1 VALFQAKGVTLDI
14 DPTLFYADHGDP
26 AKALAFGEAGLKIWP
41 FIEMEDAHAWALHV
55 NGRDGEALA
64 HERQVML
71 LGTRNALFFFRKQAH
86 QRLRK
91 VQVR

>member
-1 VALFQAKGVTLDI
+1 
-14 DPTLFYADHGDP
+14 
-26 AKALAFGEAGLKIWP
+26 
-41 FIEMEDAHAWALHV
+41 MEDAHAWALHV